1 MKSIKTNQHF
11 LHQQTISHMCKHFPE
26 WVHCQVTACM
36 PLMDAQEISDINQIN
51 FSIKMSQDS
60 SIKYKNVTQNLKFH
74 VLLIYKAISK

>member
-1 MKSIKTNQHF
+1 
-11 LHQQTISHMCKHFPE
+11 
-26 WVHCQVTACM
+26 M